1 MNYTQ
6 DPQMVQFET
15 TVKAL
20 LSLLPCLFFL
30 YVNGVMVF
38 TLLKKP
44 IFLDSPR
51 YVLFGHLLFTDSLL
65 LLLTVLLYILALTVA
80 RMITFFCIIVSE
92 LGAITVKISPLNL
105 AVMSLERYVAICFPL
120 RHAAIATVR
129 TTGIAITVMWIVASL
144 DSFTQVFLLV
154 SLENTD
160 FTVQRYCRKSDIF
173 RQQVYVTLTL
183 TFTIVNFV
191 LVSVIIIF
199 TYVAI
204 VVTVR
209 STSSCV
215 HNANKAHKTVLLHLL
230 QLCLCLISTMFTMI
244 SSNDMLTKNPDIA
257 AHIRYIL
264 FLVLIVFPKCL
275 SPLIYGL
282 RDQNFSHVFKYYF
295 TFGFKST
302 VKPFPRS

>member
-1 MNYTQ
+1 MNDTKFSQ
-6 DPQMVQFET
+6 VVQFEAS
-15 TVKAL
+15 VKAV
-20 LSLLPCLFFL
+20 LSLLPCIFFL

-38 TLLKKP
+38 ALLKKP
-44 IFLDSPR
+44 VFLASPR

-65 LLLTVLLYILALTVA
+65 LLLSVLLYIFALTVA

-92 LGAITVKISPLNL
+92 LAAITLKISPFNL

-120 RHAAIATVR
+120 RHAAIATPR
-129 TTGIAITVMWIVASL
+129 TTGIAITAIWIVASL
-144 DSFTQVFLLV
+144 DSFTQIFLLA
-154 SLENTD
+154 SLGNTN
-160 FTVQRYCRKSDIF
+160 FTVQRFCTKRNIF
-173 RQQVYVTLTL
+173 QQQIYVTLTM

-204 VVTVR
+204 VITIR
-209 STSSCV
+209 SASSCE

-230 QLCLCLISTMFTMI
+230 QLCLYLISTLFTMI
-244 SSNDMLTKNPDIA
+244 SSSDVLTLNPDIA

-295 TFGFKST
+295 TFGYKST
-302 VKPFPRS
+302 VKPYPRS